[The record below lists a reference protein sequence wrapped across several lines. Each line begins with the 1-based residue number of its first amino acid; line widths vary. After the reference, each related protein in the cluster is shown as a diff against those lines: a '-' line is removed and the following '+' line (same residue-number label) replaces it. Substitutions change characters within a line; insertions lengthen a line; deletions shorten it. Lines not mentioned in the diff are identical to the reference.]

1 MEASCNPTVAG
12 LYDYSALEVTLKNG
26 SGGNSNKDEISAG
39 AIAGIVIGCFA
50 VLLIIAIIAF
60 IIIKKKSKHEKSS
73 SSSAG
78 KV

>member
-1 MEASCNPTVAG
+1 MAVCI
-12 LYDYSALEVTLKNG
+12 
-26 SGGNSNKDEISAG
+26 SNIMHYNEFDKDEISAG